1 MLNVFPIP
9 LRKLISS
16 KTENQYLLVKR
27 EKAWRIS
34 HYSDGNIN
42 FLMHYATKLL
52 KSQSSSEI
60 IVANSLDKSEIPIKY
75 SGTVSEAV
83 LVFWNIASLL
93 SDSLK
98 YLLMDDKQT
107 RQIYYDRISL
117 ILKLFYSLQTEFL
130 PSLNLDSK
138 SDMTIQNAT
147 FYHSIY
153 SAHFYEI
160 LLKNKDDFKV
170 TTINSLI
177 ASKYFDAAT
186 KIYPSQFTKIK
197 DGLQNLKNKSIYYNI
212 RSIISHSNSEKKE
225 YHIGSSIYFINLA
238 LDQLNSTNKQFR
250 SSAFFPELQTEI
262 NEFKTQIERDNR
274 IIYFE
279 RVGCN
284 IPLPEIEQ
292 VDPIL
297 RSGINSLLANDLKDD
312 ERLNKD
318 LNEIITKTDQ
328 IKNVLLN
335 ISDSISMLTS
345 LLYECDSSRKSI
357 NTKLYQNADMDQWKK
372 LDVIQGIEQI
382 ERRIENIFSWISS
395 ARTVYSPVF
404 DIDNSCQKLVV
415 LKKKAQSIIGLDMI
429 DSNEVDDI
437 IASINSEL
445 AQYETIRNIENQ
457 MSQNTEECFKIM
469 EKISSID
476 KLFS

>member
-16 KTENQYLLVKR
+16 KTENQYLLEKR

-34 HYSDGNIN
+34 HYSDSNIQ
-42 FLMHYATKLL
+42 FLMHYASKLL

-60 IVANSLDKSEIPIKY
+60 IVTNSLDKSEIPIKY
-75 SGTVSEAV
+75 TGTVSEAV

-117 ILKLFYSLQTEFL
+117 IIKLFYSLQTEFL

-147 FYHSIY
+147 FYHAIY

-160 LLKNKDDFKV
+160 LLKNKDDFTV

-177 ASKYFDAAT
+177 ASKYFDAAA
-186 KIYPSQFTKIK
+186 KFTKIK

-212 RSIISHSNSEKKE
+212 RSIISHSNSEKKA
-225 YHIGSSIYFINLA
+225 YHIGSSIYFINMA
-238 LDQLNSTNKQFR
+238 LDQLNSANKQFR
-250 SSAFFPELQTEI
+250 SSEFFPELQTEI

-297 RSGINSLLANDLKDD
+297 RSGINSLLANDLTDD
-312 ERLNKD
+312 ERLNND

-335 ISDSISMLTS
+335 VSDSISMLTS
-345 LLYECDSSRKSI
+345 LLYECDSSRKSL
-357 NTKLYQNADMDQWKK
+357 NTKLYQNADMDQSTKF
-372 LDVIQGIEQI
+372 DVIQGIEQI

-404 DIDNSCQKLVV
+404 DIDNSCQKLME

-437 IASINSEL
+437 IASMNSEL
-445 AQYETIRNIENQ
+445 AQYETIRNIDNQ
-457 MSQNTEECFKIM
+457 MSQNTEECFQIM
-469 EKISSID
+469 EEISNID